1 MFALRTPREAPAD
14 DRARLA
20 RSSERFAAHPVE
32 PQPEREELP
41 MSPARKVVVIGAGPA
56 GYVCAIRLAQLGQQ
70 VTVVEKEYLGGTC
83 LNVGCIPSKAMIAAG
98 ALLHRI
104 GEASAMGITASGV
117 KLDVAK
123 LVDWKSGIVGKLTGG
138 VGTLLKNHKVEVVMG
153 DASFVDRNTL
163 KVKAKD
169 DEKTLK
175 ADDFVIA
182 TGSIPIEIPGFA
194 FDEDKVWSSTGALRP
209 KRLPEHMVVIGAG
222 YIGLELGMMY
232 RKLGSK
238 VTVLEA
244 TPGAL
249 PGQERDCVK
258 VIERSLKK
266 MEIKLVTETMAQG
279 YEHKS
284 GKSFV
289 RIKTKAGE
297 DTIECDQ
304 ILSTV
309 GRKPFSGGLALD
321 KVGLAVDAKGFLK
334 VDKKM
339 RTSAPNVYAIGDVAG
354 QPMLAHKGSKE
365 GLVAA
370 AVIAGENEEY
380 DARCVPAV
388 IFTSPEMASVG
399 LTEDQCKE
407 QKLEYKVGSFP
418 FAASGRAM
426 SLMETEGFV
435 KVIAHAESDEVLG
448 VHMVGPDVTELI
460 AEAAL
465 AIEMGATSEDLA
477 RTIHA
482 HPTLPEAVMEAAEA
496 VHGMA
501 VHIYQRK

>member
-1 MFALRTPREAPAD
+1 MA
-14 DRARLA
+14 
-20 RSSERFAAHPVE
+20 
-32 PQPEREELP
+32 
-41 MSPARKVVVIGAGPA
+41 SPRKVVVIGAGPA

-70 VTVVEKEYLGGTC
+70 VTVVEKEFLGGTC

-104 GEASAMGITASGV
+104 GAASAMGITAKDV

-123 LVDWKSGIVGKLTGG
+123 LVEWKAGIVAKLTGG
-138 VGTLLKNHKVEVVMG
+138 VGGLLKNHKVNVVMG
-153 DASFVDRNTL
+153 AASFAGPKSVRVKTKDGEQTL
-163 KVKAKD
+163 A
-169 DEKTLK
+169 
-175 ADDFVIA
+175 ADDIVIA
-182 TGSIPIEIPGFA
+182 TGSVPIDIPGFA

-209 KRLPEHMVVIGAG
+209 QRLPAHLVVIGGG

-232 RKLGSK
+232 RHLGSK

-244 TPGAL
+244 TAGAL

-266 MEIKLVTETMAQG
+266 MDVRLLTETFAQG

-289 RIKTKAGE
+289 RIKTKSGE

-309 GRKPFSGGLALD
+309 GRKPYSGGLALD
-321 KVGLAVDAKGFLK
+321 KAGLAVDAKGFLK
-334 VDKKM
+334 VDKQM
-339 RTSAPNVYAIGDVAG
+339 RTSVPNIYAVGDIAG

-370 AVIAGENEEY
+370 AVIAGEKDEY

-388 IFTSPEMASVG
+388 IFTAPEMASVG

-407 QKLEYKVGSFP
+407 KGIATKSGSFP

-426 SLMETEGFV
+426 SLMETDGFV
-435 KVIAHAESDEVLG
+435 KIVADAKTDEVLG
-448 VHMVGPDVTELI
+448 VHMVGPEVTELI

-482 HPTLPEAVMEAAEA
+482 HPTLPEAMMEAAEA

-501 VHIYQRK
+501 VHIFQKK